1 MKRFSL
7 VLAILLVLGVAA
19 IVHAQTAPAASAAA
33 ASAPL
38 KIDKGDTAWMLTS
51 SALVLMMTAP
61 GLALFYSGMVRQ
73 KNALATLMHSFIIM
87 ALISVQ

>member
-19 IVHAQTAPAASAAA
+19 IVHAQTAPASPAAA

-51 SALVLMMTAP
+51 SALVLMMTSADDVSIH
-61 GLALFYSGMVRQ
+61 AV
-73 KNALATLMHSFIIM
+73 
-87 ALISVQ
+87 